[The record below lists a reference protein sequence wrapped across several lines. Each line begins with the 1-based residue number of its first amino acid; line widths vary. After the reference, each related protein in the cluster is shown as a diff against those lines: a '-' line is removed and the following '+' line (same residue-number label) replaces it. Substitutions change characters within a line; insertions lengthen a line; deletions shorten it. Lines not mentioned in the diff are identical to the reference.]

1 MARSNVTAVNPE
13 LLRQAAEDFP
23 AQIALDYLQ
32 VPKLDARI
40 PRLAVEVT
48 RGQTNNYD
56 PARAVEQYLGSHYGY
71 TLKLSE
77 KPPADPLAAFL
88 FLRKQGHCEY
98 FGSSMAIILRTL
110 RIPARVVN
118 GARSCQC
125 NALTSG
131 YISRCG

>member
-1 MARSNVTAVNPE
+1 MARSNVTEVKPE
-13 LLRQAAEDFP
+13 LLRQASEDFP

-56 PARAVEQYLGSHYGY
+56 RARAVEQYLGSHYGY

-88 FLRKQGHCEY
+88 FLRQQRPSEY
-98 FGSSMAIILRTL
+98 FASALAILL
-110 RIPARVVN
+110 LP
-118 GARSCQC
+118 
-125 NALTSG
+125 LPPPPPP
-131 YISRCG
+131 